1 MLLPDQSWW
10 RFASVAAAYPWPPQS
25 RRWQAGLRSTGLLTS
40 PWMPWQRAG
49 RDLTQEG
56 SPPMLHEQDTSMC
69 GSSWLPSTF
78 RVHLTSVLNWGKPS
92 ALGPRQIVKRHPP
105 RPEPLLLLQ
114 RTGREP
120 RKQGPLQMVSQ
131 LWQLVLCKALSYLW
145 PALIAKPVMLAVG
158 VGRQARGC
166 PLLIWRMWDTRQNLR
181 HHTTTQRLRPPRIW
195 DDSPQWE
202 LGRPR
207 TLPVPPTLAT
217 SLNGWVSFESE
228 GRTCSCWY
236 VSPLPPLISRIM
248 LRRGGGGRG
257 GGPYGGRVGGRSFP
271 LGNGHCDHNAGTHGA
286 CAQTLTYDHAQ
297 TYSCLGSSLSCYPF
311 YSSTAVNYDPLS
323 CKWVSKIFSKIY
335 STDCML
341 IQ

>member
-1 MLLPDQSWW
+1 
-10 RFASVAAAYPWPPQS
+10 
-25 RRWQAGLRSTGLLTS
+25 
-40 PWMPWQRAG
+40 
-49 RDLTQEG
+49 
-56 SPPMLHEQDTSMC
+56 MC
-69 GSSWLPSTF
+69 GSLGLPSTL

-92 ALGPRQIVKRHPP
+92 ALGPRQIVESHPL

-114 RTGREP
+114 RTGREQ

-145 PALIAKPVMLAVG
+145 PAKPVVLAVG
-158 VGRQARGC
+158 VGRQAHGC
-166 PLLIWRMWDTRQNLR
+166 PLLISQMWDTRQNLR
-181 HHTTTQRLRPPRIW
+181 PSVSDHPASQTILLNGNLVGQALYLYLPHWQHPSTAE
-195 DDSPQWE
+195 SPLKVWRQNMQLLVCFSTAPSHKQDHAEEWWGE
-202 LGRPR
+202 LGR
-207 TLPVPPTLAT
+207 
-217 SLNGWVSFESE
+217 EE
-228 GRTCSCWY
+228 GS
-236 VSPLPPLISRIM
+236 
-248 LRRGGGGRG
+248 
-257 GGPYGGRVGGRSFP
+257 SFP

-286 CAQTLTYDHAQ
+286 CAETLAYGHAQ